1 MKLHTED
8 EIKKI
13 YNCKTKLTII
23 NTIINIYCAK
33 SYLNHNLWMLLQIS
47 DILKEIEANTRKSQ
61 EIVLLLCKL
70 VSIIKLNK
78 SSTIEIEKEDLQT
91 LLFYTYSVS
100 SNIGFIKELVDDT
113 TYNYLGILHDNL
125 RDGKN
130 LNQSLGIVQKIIE
143 TSTSREL
150 DGYDCMFLFL
160 LNIIDI
166 LEFRSSIKKYIN
178 ICKDIFYY
186 RLKKKDRPLRV
197 NLIYYSIIILIS
209 KKISN
214 KQLVGNKNND
224 YLNIT
229 PLIDNDCIHEM
240 NFLREQNKNNIVY
253 KKIHVHN
260 HNHNHNYNEN
270 MGILN
275 LEVLKK

>member
-1 MKLHTED
+1 MKLITED

-13 YNCKTKLTII
+13 YNYKTKLSII

-33 SYLNHNLWMLLQIS
+33 SYINHNLWMLLQMS
-47 DILKEIEANTRKSQ
+47 DILKDIEANTRKSQ
-61 EIVLLLCKL
+61 EIVLSLCKL

-78 SSTIEIEKEDLQT
+78 SEIITIEKEDLQT

-100 SNIGFIKELVDDT
+100 TNLEFIKELVDDT
-113 TYNYLGILHDNL
+113 TYNYLGILYENL

-130 LNQSLGIVQKIIE
+130 MNQSLAIVQKIIE
-143 TSTSREL
+143 TSTSKEF
-150 DGYDCMFLFL
+150 DGYDCIFLFL

-186 RLKKKDRPLRV
+186 RLKKKDRHLRV

-214 KQLVGNKNND
+214 KSLVVKKND
-224 YLNIT
+224 YLNIM
-229 PLIDNDCIHEM
+229 PLIDNECIHEM
-240 NFLREQNKNNIVY
+240 NFLREKNKNNTVC
-253 KKIHVHN
+253 KKINV
-260 HNHNHNYNEN
+260 HNYNHN
-270 MGILN
+270 NNIGILN